1 MIKQK
6 TFINDL
12 FLSKDRTLANS
23 SSDVLMNTDSTKY
36 VIMKKK
42 TNLKKSESRGPRVRT
57 DNRMLE
63 NDIKDQEPRKT
74 SISRK
79 I

>member
-1 MIKQK
+1 
-6 TFINDL
+6 
-12 FLSKDRTLANS
+12 
-23 SSDVLMNTDSTKY
+23 MNTDSTQY

-42 TNLKKSESRGPRVRT
+42 TILKKSESRGPRVRT